1 MMPGVDILGCFFHLA
16 KAFKKKVDKKNMKK
30 HYDENPEFWKF
41 IKQAVGLSSLPLG
54 DLEIGVKW
62 LRDNV
67 NFEDEEEAL
76 FKEYFMEY
84 IDSYWVNGVFPPFVW
99 STWKRTG
106 DYTNN
111 NQEGFNSKINRELM
125 QVHPSPGILL
135 CFIRKQIILAEHKMC
150 EAIIGEP
157 KPRQQ
162 LKHRQNKKKRTNL
175 KKNFEKAK
183 QLKNV
188 DIIKLVGEY
197 LSVMGHNVIS
207 STLVGRSTDLSN
219 SQDPNHIID
228 DESNDASFW
237 QVLDETLEEEMD
249 EGDNPYAGRKVGVS
263 KKVQER
269 NANQWWKGAICPSC
283 NHGFNSK
290 SAKKQCHSC
299 DKYTHVKTKCV
310 TMAEDNLVF
319 LCRSCKPGPIMSDN
333 NDVLPAQDG
342 FTCTAC
348 HFKTSF
354 KYNLKR
360 HMERHKNE
368 INQAE
373 ENVIEG
379 TEPAEAMNSVQE
391 PTTTVSITLKTVLD
405 EAGVGGLFHKFSSE
419 GIDMELLLDLNR
431 DDFRRMLEDLD
442 IN

>member
-1 MMPGVDILGCFFHLA
+1 
-16 KAFKKKVDKKNMKK
+16 
-30 HYDENPEFWKF
+30 
-41 IKQAVGLSSLPLG
+41 
-54 DLEIGVKW
+54 
-62 LRDNV
+62 
-67 NFEDEEEAL
+67 
-76 FKEYFMEY
+76 MEY

-111 NQEGFNSKINRELM
+111 NQEGFNSKINRELK

-162 LKHRQNKKKRTNL
+162 LKQRQNKKKHTNL

-183 QLKNV
+183 KLKNV
-188 DIIKLVGEY
+188 DITKIVGEY

-368 INQAE
+368 INQA
-373 ENVIEG
+373 IS
-379 TEPAEAMNSVQE
+379 TQSHSQ
-391 PTTTVSITLKTVLD
+391 TT
-405 EAGVGGLFHKFSSE
+405 
-419 GIDMELLLDLNR
+419 
-431 DDFRRMLEDLD
+431 
-442 IN
+442 